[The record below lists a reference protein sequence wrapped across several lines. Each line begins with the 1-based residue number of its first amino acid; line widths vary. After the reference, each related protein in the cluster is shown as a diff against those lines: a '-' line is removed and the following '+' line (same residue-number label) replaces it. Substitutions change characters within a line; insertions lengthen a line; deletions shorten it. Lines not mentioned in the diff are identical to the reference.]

1 MDEKIYKTMRRVGA
15 GSLAVGIVVLLTG
28 VAAGILMILN
38 GGILLRRK
46 NEITI

>member
-1 MDEKIYKTMRRVGA
+1 MDEKIYKTMTRVGA

>member
-1 MDEKIYKTMRRVGA
+1 MEAKIYTTMTRVGA